1 MYIKEYLD
9 SKNVGVSNLE
19 NRVTPERLAAFEK
32 RNQMLEAGMGSRP
45 GCFRTLSSDCE
56 VRAMLAYFRDGD
68 IFPMKRW
75 AYLSSKT
82 SIMLEHETN
91 EVIGIEYL
99 LWPLISDNEE
109 VIDWHCANPMF
120 YESLDDPQAKERIN
134 SHEFA
139 RLQVQRAMT
148 RQWDALAVDCE
159 RALAEPEAFSK
170 TLRPRLVTF
179 AFLLALARGDKV
191 TMQTILLDKCT
202 PKQRSRSYQ
211 FESGLTNNFIVSYAT
226 LYAKLAWRSGYELD
240 LDTPWIPKE
249 WLPVKPLDK
258 YEDPWPF
265 MQTFDIWQPFAEPY
279 AKYSPRRPLAGI

>member
-1 MYIKEYLD
+1 MYFKEYNASFACGLEHIGGTRATLD
-9 SKNVGVSNLE
+9 
-19 NRVTPERLAAFEK
+19 T
-32 RNQMLEAGMGSRP
+32 EAIQLLNDSMGSRK
-45 GCFRTLSSDCE
+45 GCLRVLNSNVQSLSLNSN
-56 VRAMLAYFRDGD
+56 FRDQD
-68 IFPMKRW
+68 LHAMKQW
-75 AYLSSKT
+75 AYVAAKLQ
-82 SIMLEHETN
+82 IMLQYETH

-99 LWPLISDNEE
+99 LWPLISDNQE

-120 YESLDDPQAKERIN
+120 YESLDDPKAKARIN

-148 RQWDALAVDCE
+148 RQWDALAADCE
-159 RALAEPEAFSK
+159 RALAEPEAFNK
-170 TLRPRLVTF
+170 TLKPRLITF
-179 AFLLALARGDKV
+179 SFLLALAHGDAG

-249 WLPVKPLDK
+249 WLPVKPLAK

-279 AKYSPRRPLAGI
+279 AKYSPRQPVAGF

>member
-1 MYIKEYLD
+1 MYIKNHDESVAQGVAHVEGW
-9 SKNVGVSNLE
+9 SKYSI
-19 NRVTPERLAAFEK
+19 EK
-32 RNQMLEAGMGSRP
+32 TLGLLSTGEGSRS
-45 GCFRTLSSDCE
+45 GCLRNLILIAEATAICKLFQNHDVQL
-56 VRAMLAYFRDGD
+56 
-68 IFPMKRW
+68 MKQW
-75 AYLSSKT
+75 AYVAAKLR
-82 SIMLEHETN
+82 IMLEHETN

-99 LWPLISDNEE
+99 LWPLVSDNEE

-148 RQWDALAVDCE
+148 RQWGALASDCE
-159 RALAEPEAFSK
+159 RALAEPDAFSK

-179 AFLLALARGDKV
+179 AFLLALARGDRA

-249 WLPVKPLDK
+249 WLPIQPLDK

-265 MQTFDIWQPFAEPY
+265 MQSFDIWQPFAEPY
-279 AKYSPRRPLAGI
+279 AKYSPRRPLAGT